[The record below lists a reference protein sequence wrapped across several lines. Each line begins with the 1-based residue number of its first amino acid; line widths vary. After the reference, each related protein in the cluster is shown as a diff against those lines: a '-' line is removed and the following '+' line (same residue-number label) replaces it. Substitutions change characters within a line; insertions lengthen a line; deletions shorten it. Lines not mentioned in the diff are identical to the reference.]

1 MRKTA
6 WIIRHRRKIAVFL
19 AALDDLLAE
28 MREYDALTY
37 GTEIVDSDVP
47 GGYNITAAD
56 IGTSVAAVQAI
67 ANAIN
72 NRAAI
77 LYKIREYR
85 E

>member
-1 MRKTA
+1 M
-6 WIIRHRRKIAVFL
+6 FL
-19 AALDDLLAE
+19 
-28 MREYDALTY
+28 
-37 GTEIVDSDVP
+37 

-56 IGTSVAAVQAI
+56 IGTSVAAILAI

-77 LYKIREYR
+77 LYKVREYR